1 MLRVSPSTAP
11 PEVTAIGDLGRPGGA
26 VPHGHRPD
34 WRSWLCSAICGE
46 SLAISRKTKKLSYLD
61 NVRTFVR
68 VYELGS
74 MSAAGRDL
82 RISPAVTSSRISQL
96 EEHLGVRLFQRTTRS
111 LTPTEQGQSFYRGAN
126 EILDAIENAE
136 AQIANITDN
145 PKGSLYVAAPLGVGR
160 RLISPQVPEFL
171 AQYPEVSV
179 RLRLTDRK
187 VDLTT
192 EGLDLAFFLGQPED
206 SNLRIRKIADVER
219 VLCAAPSYVEAR
231 GMPQNGAALVE
242 DRHECLS
249 LRFPGATEFQWRL
262 STPEGGKRF
271 RVSGRYECDDG
282 DVLTDWALA
291 GHGIA
296 MKPRFEIAEHLA
308 SGRLVEVA
316 QETPPEPIQ
325 MACLFTHRRR
335 QDPKT
340 RLFMEFMI
348 DRISA
353 AFRDPA

>member
-1 MLRVSPSTAP
+1 VLTLGEQAFLRYCHKNPSSIKNNRTM
-11 PEVTAIGDLGRPGGA
+11 
-26 VPHGHRPD
+26 
-34 WRSWLCSAICGE
+34 
-46 SLAISRKTKKLSYLD
+46 SYLD
-61 NVRTFVR
+61 NIRTFVR

-111 LTPTEQGQSFYRGAN
+111 LTPTEQGKSFYRGAT
-126 EILDAIENAE
+126 EILEAVQSAE
-136 AQIANITDN
+136 AQIASITEN
-145 PKGSLYVAAPLGVGR
+145 LRGSLYVAAPLGVGR
-160 RLISPQVPEFL
+160 RLIAPRVPEFL
-171 AQYPEVSV
+171 DKYPEVNV
-179 RLRLTDRK
+179 RLRMTDRK
-187 VDLTT
+187 IDLTT

-219 VLCAAPSYVEAR
+219 VLCAAPDYVARR
-231 GMPQNGAALVE
+231 GMPCTGQDLIDEG
-242 DRHECLS
+242 HECLS

-262 STPEGGKRF
+262 SGPDGSKRY
-271 RVSGRYECDDG
+271 RVSGRYEADDG
-282 DVLTDWALA
+282 DVLTDWALS

-296 MKPRFEIAEHLA
+296 LKPVFEIAEHLKDG
-308 SGRLVEVA
+308 SLVPVA
-316 QETPPEPIQ
+316 TDTPPEPVQ

-348 DRISA
+348 DRIAETVRSE
-353 AFRDPA
+353 R

>member
-1 MLRVSPSTAP
+1 M
-11 PEVTAIGDLGRPGGA
+11 
-26 VPHGHRPD
+26 
-34 WRSWLCSAICGE
+34 
-46 SLAISRKTKKLSYLD
+46 SYLD
-61 NVRTFVR
+61 NIRTFVR

-111 LTPTEQGQSFYRGAN
+111 LTPTGQGKSFYRGATD
-126 EILDAIENAE
+126 ILEAVENAE
-136 AQIANITDN
+136 AQIANITEN
-145 PKGSLYVAAPLGVGR
+145 PRGALYVAAPLGVGR
-160 RLISPQVPEFL
+160 RLIAPLVPDFL
-171 AQYPEVSV
+171 KTYPEVSV

-219 VLCAAPSYVEAR
+219 ILCASPDYIDR
-231 GMPQNGAALVE
+231 HGMPESGRDLVA
-242 DRHECLS
+242 DGHECLS
-249 LRFPGATEFQWRL
+249 LRFPGATEFQWL
-262 STPEGGKRF
+262 LKTSDGPKRF
-271 RVSGRYECDDG
+271 RVMGRYESDDG

-291 GHGIA
+291 GHGVA
-296 MKPRFEIAEHLA
+296 MKPVF
-308 SGRLVEVA
+308 EVA
-316 QETPPEPIQ
+316 QHLNTGALVPVATKTPPEPIQ
-325 MACLFTHRRR
+325 MACLFTHRRM

-348 DRISA
+348 DRVA
-353 AFRDPA
+353 AIIKPAVSNP

>member
-1 MLRVSPSTAP
+1 M
-11 PEVTAIGDLGRPGGA
+11 
-26 VPHGHRPD
+26 
-34 WRSWLCSAICGE
+34 
-46 SLAISRKTKKLSYLD
+46 SYLD
-61 NVRTFVR
+61 NIRTFVR

-96 EEHLGVRLFQRTTRS
+96 EEHLSVRLFQRTTRS
-111 LTPTEQGQSFYRGAN
+111 LTPTEQGQAFYTGACD
-126 EILDAIENAE
+126 ILGAVDNAE
-136 AQIANITDN
+136 AQVVNITDN

-160 RLISPQVPEFL
+160 RLIAPTVPDFL
-171 AQYPEVSV
+171 DIYPEVSV

-219 VLCAAPSYVEAR
+219 VLCASPDYVKAFGNPES
-231 GMPQNGAALVE
+231 GDALVGGS
-242 DRHECLS
+242 HECLN

-262 STPEGGKRF
+262 MTPEGPKKF
-271 RVSGRYECDDG
+271 RVIGRYESDDG

-296 MKPRFEIAEHLA
+296 LKPIFEVAHHITE
-308 SGRLVEVA
+308 GRLLPVA
-316 QETPPEPIQ
+316 TKTPPEPIK
-325 MACLFTHRRR
+325 MACLYTHRKR

-340 RLFMEFMI
+340 RLFMEFVI
-348 DRISA
+348 ERISA
-353 AFRDPA
+353 VVRDSSISAQLPR